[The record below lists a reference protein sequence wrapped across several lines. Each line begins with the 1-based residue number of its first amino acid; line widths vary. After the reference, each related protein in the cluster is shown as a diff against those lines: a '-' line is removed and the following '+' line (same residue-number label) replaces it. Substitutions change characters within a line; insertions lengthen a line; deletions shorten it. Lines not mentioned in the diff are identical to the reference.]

1 MTHRYLLHK
10 KLLLYS
16 LLYTCSL
23 TVGAQQRYVAE
34 KSLISFFSDGAIE
47 DISAVN
53 EKVTSIFDV
62 VNGEV
67 AYLLSIKD
75 FQFPNK
81 LMQVHFNEKY
91 LESEKYPK
99 SSFQGKI
106 VGFNSSATGPQ
117 RVKAVG
123 KLTLHGVTIDI
134 DVPGTVEVSGNR
146 LAVKAKFMLKLAD
159 YEIKIPQIV
168 YQNIAQ
174 EVELTIDLTYRPL

>member
-1 MTHRYLLHK
+1 MTHHYSLQN
-10 KLLLYS
+10 KLLLSS
-16 LLYTCSL
+16 LFFACSL
-23 TVGAQQRYVAE
+23 TVIAQQRYVAE
-34 KSLISFFSDGAIE
+34 KSMISFFSDGAIE

-106 VGFNSSATGPQ
+106 IGFNATGTGRQ
-117 RVKAVG
+117 SVKATG
-123 KLTLHGVTIDI
+123 KLTLHGVTKDVE
-134 DVPGTVEVSGNR
+134 VPGTVEVAGNR
-146 LAVKAKFMLKLAD
+146 LVVIAKFMIKLLD
-159 YEIKIPQIV
+159 YDIKIPQVV

-174 EVELTIDLTYRPL
+174 QVEVTIDLTYRPL